1 MNISPQQLNRLYVEA
16 VRILPTQDLV
26 GSFNLSTEMIAVI
39 KALPDNAIDKLTDTP
54 QLLVTVT
61 KDNLCQLLTAVSS
74 THS

>member
-1 MNISPQQLNRLYVEA
+1 MNISPQQVNRLYVEA
-16 VRILPTQDLV
+16 VRIVPTQDLV

>member
-1 MNISPQQLNRLYVEA
+1 MNISPQQVNRLYVEA